1 MPESK
6 AENLEVKKGSPIIES
21 LAEKN
26 INPELLLKQRIS
38 EMQDGIAGFEQDGI
52 SRIDNANNSVGLT
65 AEDVE
70 KIKSEEGIDKQ
81 RVDNLGRAK
90 AIANKLIAMGMAIMA
105 FSGAGNF
112 EKVKHSEMNGEGLVD
127 EFLTEEEMQ
136 REIQE
141 DKKNR
146 SIKKPRFIKQEG
158 GLSEQERRAIEE
170 YEKAKDNLDKFN
182 EKIAE
187 EEKERKRNDDPKISA
202 ERVRNVFKFHIGSRE
217 YFDKLKIEFG
227 GDAKKAKDQR
237 ERLKYLEKVKVDFAK
252 MENMNGRFLGIPDDI
267 NTHIPPWLLKAWI
280 NFKLGINGVG
290 GFYNPLEEKVTLPD
304 YRNDGTA
311 QHEFLHASTKANVGI
326 TEKAKKIFKNSYKK
340 IGSKEDRYLSN
351 PTEML
356 VRKQK
361 LDILMVERGIKK
373 YGEKFTEKHYEE
385 LMKLYNEKGTLSR
398 DVRDFIKTT
407 KPEDFKKIFNEIASN
422 EDKKSNFV
430 EQV

>member
-182 EKIAE
+182 E
-187 EEKERKRNDDPKISA
+187 N
-202 ERVRNVFKFHIGSRE
+202 F
-217 YFDKLKIEFG
+217 
-227 GDAKKAKDQR
+227 
-237 ERLKYLEKVKVDFAK
+237 LKYLEKNVSSKCKSINLAK
-252 MENMNGRFLGIPDDI
+252 EG
-267 NTHIPPWLLKAWI
+267 
-280 NFKLGINGVG
+280 
-290 GFYNPLEEKVTLPD
+290 
-304 YRNDGTA
+304 
-311 QHEFLHASTKANVGI
+311 
-326 TEKAKKIFKNSYKK
+326 
-340 IGSKEDRYLSN
+340 
-351 PTEML
+351 
-356 VRKQK
+356 
-361 LDILMVERGIKK
+361 
-373 YGEKFTEKHYEE
+373 
-385 LMKLYNEKGTLSR
+385 
-398 DVRDFIKTT
+398 
-407 KPEDFKKIFNEIASN
+407 
-422 EDKKSNFV
+422 
-430 EQV
+430 